1 MVNVSTWSMFQY
13 GQCFNAIDF
22 FGIVD
27 VWATGYVARRHGYC
41 FSEINVFSWS
51 MFEVPQ
57 RKSNLSNTIFKTRQ
71 QVSNLKRT
79 SGNFMIKNRLP
90 IAKLTG
96 PLSQS
101 TLVQS
106 MF

>member
-1 MVNVSTWSMFQY
+1 MFQY

-22 FGIVD
+22 FGIID
-27 VWATGYVARRHGYC
+27 VWGPGYVARRHGYC
-41 FSEINVFSWS
+41 FSEINVFSCS

-57 RKSNLSNTIFKTRQ
+57 RKLNLSNTTFKNRQ
-71 QVSNLKRT
+71 QVSNLKIT
-79 SGNFMIKNRLP
+79 SGHFMIKNKLP
-90 IAKLTG
+90 IVKLTG

-101 TLVQS
+101 NPVQS